1 MFKAVEVFDALLN
14 THLPGGPV
22 FTALDMVVAA
32 AALLEGRVGFGTG
45 DVGGSAFECSVDL
58 CIGIIEDNVAVS
70 SIEGLDVGCIGGD
83 LEVGLVSMVQ
93 YGDDRTSTYSRYSQG
108 MECQQEGWSKEL
120 HDCRVK

>member
-1 MFKAVEVFDALLN
+1 
-14 THLPGGPV
+14 LPGGPV
-22 FTALDMVVAA
+22 LAALDMVVAA
-32 AALLEGRVGFGTG
+32 AARLEGWVAFGPVFHSDFGGG
-45 DVGGSAFECSVDL
+45 DGAFECSVDL
-58 CIGIIEDNVAVS
+58 CVGIIEGNVTGS
-70 SIEGLDVGCIGGD
+70 SIEGLDVGGIDGGD